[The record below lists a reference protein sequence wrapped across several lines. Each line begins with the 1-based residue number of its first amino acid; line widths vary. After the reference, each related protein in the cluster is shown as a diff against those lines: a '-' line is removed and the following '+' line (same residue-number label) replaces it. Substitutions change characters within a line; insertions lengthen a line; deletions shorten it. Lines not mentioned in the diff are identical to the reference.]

1 MTLNKFQ
8 FPDSDAPAIITPE
21 STVSYRELNER
32 FSWIADNLVKRGVQP
47 GDRVAIQSVNSL
59 EVLLLLPA
67 LWSIGAVAVPFSE
80 RFPVNEILA
89 LAEKYGC
96 KYFLPAS
103 QLADRPA
110 STKLSVIP
118 LSEATAFPSEVK
130 NGIYPAWQLENL
142 ASIILTSGS
151 SGNPKAVVHSLANHY
166 YSAIGSHENIPFGR
180 GGRWLLSLPMYHV
193 GGMAILFR
201 AWTAEGAIALPHP
214 EMTLQDAIEQ
224 LQPSHISLVSTQL
237 YRLLK
242 TASGRRSLRRMKAVL
257 LGGSAIPENL
267 LREAWT
273 LEIPVHTS
281 YGSSEMSSQ
290 ITTTPANASLK
301 ELQTSGKLLPHREIT
316 IAADGEILVRGK
328 TLFQGYHVDDKIMP
342 AVDTA
347 GWFGSGDIGHLDAQ
361 GNLIVTGRKDN
372 MFISG
377 GENIQPEEIEKHLS
391 HIDGV
396 IRCMVVPVIH
406 HEFGM
411 RPVAFIDMRNGG
423 KLDTSALRLQLE
435 KKLPRFKVPDKF
447 LPWPKD
453 SQSSG
458 IKPDRQAMAKIAAA
472 G

>member
-1 MTLNKFQ
+1 MASNKFQ
-8 FPDSDAPAIITPE
+8 LPESSNPAIITPE
-21 STVSYRELNER
+21 ATVSYRELNKR
-32 FSWIADNLVKRGVQP
+32 CSQIANILIARGVQR
-47 GDRVAIQSVNSL
+47 GDRIAIQSPNSL
-59 EVLLLLPA
+59 EAILLLPA
-67 LWSIGAVAVPFSE
+67 LWSIGAVAFPFSE
-80 RFPVNEILA
+80 RLPVKEALTLA
-89 LAEKYGC
+89 DQYCC

-103 QLADRPA
+103 DLAILPA
-110 STKLSVIP
+110 GAKPSVIP
-118 LSEATAFPSEVK
+118 FSELNASTADV
-130 NGIYPAWQLENL
+130 NGGTSPAWQLDNL

-166 YSAIGSHENIPFGR
+166 YSAIGSHENIPFGHGR
-180 GGRWLLSLPMYHV
+180 RWLLSLPIYHV

-201 AWTAEGAIALPHP
+201 AWTAEGAIALPYP
-214 EMTLQDAIEQ
+214 EMSLENAIEQ
-224 LQPSHISLVSTQL
+224 LQPTHISLVSTQL

-242 TASGRRSLRRMKAVL
+242 SSDGRRALRRMKAVL

-290 ITTTPANASLK
+290 ITTTPVNGSLK
-301 ELQTSGKLLPHREIT
+301 ELQTSGKLLAHREIK
-316 IAADGEILVRGK
+316 IAPDGEILVRGK
-328 TLFQGYHVDDKIMP
+328 TLFQGYFEDEKVVP
-342 AVDTA
+342 AVDSA
-347 GWFGSGDIGHLDAQ
+347 GWFASGDIGHLSAD
-361 GNLIVTGRKDN
+361 GSLTVTGRKDN

-406 HEFGM
+406 NEFGM
-411 RPVAFIDMRNGG
+411 RPVAFVDMRNRD
-423 KLDTSALRLQLE
+423 KLDASALRLQLE
-435 KKLPRFKVPDKF
+435 KNLPRFKVPDKF

-453 SQSSG
+453 AQSPG
-458 IKPDRQAMAKIAAA
+458 IKPDRQTLAKIAAA

>member
-1 MTLNKFQ
+1 MVLNKFQ

-21 STVSYRELNER
+21 GSVSYRELNER
-32 FSWIADNLVKRGVQP
+32 FSWIADSLVKRGVQP
-47 GDRVAIQSVNSL
+47 GDRVAIQSPNSL

-67 LWSIGAVAVPFSE
+67 LWSVGAVAFPFSE
-80 RFPVNEILA
+80 RFPMKEILT
-89 LAEKYGC
+89 LAEKYRC

-103 QLADRPA
+103 QLTERSAN
-110 STKLSVIP
+110 TKLSVIP
-118 LSEATAFPSEVK
+118 LSEATAFPAEIKS
-130 NGIYPAWQLENL
+130 GISPVWQLDNL

-180 GGRWLLSLPMYHV
+180 GGRWLLSLPLYHV
-193 GGMAILFR
+193 GGLAILFR

-214 EMTLQDAIEQ
+214 EMPLQDAIEQ
-224 LQPSHISLVSTQL
+224 LQPSHISLVATQL

-242 TASGRRSLRRMKAVL
+242 TADGRRALRRMKAVL

-301 ELQTSGKLLPHREIT
+301 ELQTSGRLLPHREIMT
-316 IAADGEILVRGK
+316 AGDGEILVCGK
-328 TLFQGYHVDDKIMP
+328 TLFQGYLEDDKVVP
-342 AVDTA
+342 SVDED
-347 GWFGSGDIGHLDAQ
+347 GWFGSGDIGQMDAQ
-361 GNLIVTGRKDN
+361 GNLTVTGRKDN

-391 HIDGV
+391 HIEGV

-406 HEFGM
+406 QEFGM

-435 KKLPRFKVPDKF
+435 KNLPRFKVPDKF

-453 SQSSG
+453 SQSPG
-458 IKPDRQAMAKIAAA
+458 IKADRQALAKIAAA